1 MTRKILELEQL
12 RGKIFYSKD
21 LAAYPLVKWP
31 RATYQN
37 QLAGK
42 RANGELR
49 KRSRCFRFGNP
60 THPRFR
66 CPDAFARR
74 NGRPKY
80 AGASITSAGK
90 MRFYAVLRSRSISRS
105 LAHKLRVAGILPVP
119 HVP

>member
-42 RANGELR
+42 RSQWG
-49 KRSRCFRFGNP
+49 
-60 THPRFR
+60 
-66 CPDAFARR
+66 
-74 NGRPKY
+74 
-80 AGASITSAGK
+80 TSEKIALFPI
-90 MRFYAVLRSRSISRS
+90 RESDTS
-105 LAHKLRVAGILPVP
+105 
-119 HVP
+119 